1 MVLSEISLNLL
12 SYPFCQW
19 WADCVTDL
27 PVLVGFIAVEL
38 IAIRETHESGIL
50 PDAEW
55 AISLRH
61 TWIKYHLMAF
71 IFAIVGE
78 EGPGVGP
85 GVIGVKDHRQVPVFP
100 LKPCFN

>member
-1 MVLSEISLNLL
+1 MA
-12 SYPFCQW
+12 YPLGQW

-27 PVLVGFIAVEL
+27 PVLFSLVAVEL
-38 IAIRETHESGIL
+38 IAIRESHNTGVFPNCEG
-50 PDAEW
+50 

-61 TWIKYHLMAF
+61 TWVQYYLMAL

-85 GVIGVKDHRQVPVFP
+85 GIIGVKDHRQVPILT
-100 LKPCFN
+100 LKP